1 MADST
6 KTKQGKL
13 NLQMREILA
22 NSYAFVRGR
31 QYNESMANVTY
42 EELLDAAIDKIEG
55 TSGRTAVRGTLL
67 DRIQKIKTEIVQA
80 VDTVKK
86 QPPSYWVI
94 ENDGR
99 ISPEDS
105 ANTEE

>member
-1 MADST
+1 MAASV
-6 KTKQGKL
+6 KAKQNSL
-13 NLQMREILA
+13 NMQMREILA

-31 QYNESMANVTY
+31 QYNMSIANITY

-55 TSGRTAVRGTLL
+55 MTGRSDIRGTLL
-67 DRIQKIKTEIVQA
+67 DRVQKIKQEITQA

-86 QPPSYWVI
+86 QPPAYWVI
-94 ENDGR
+94 ENDSR
-99 ISPEDS
+99 VKPEDS